1 MLRSSAIT
9 ILLVSLVV
17 IFSSCDRE
25 DPGPL
30 QEKRKSY
37 SVVDFDRLDI
47 GSALNIQ
54 VEQGNVY
61 SVEAKGDRRNI
72 DDLEVS
78 KHGNTLS
85 IRFDDEG
92 ERRHDTYIYITMPSL
107 SSANFSG
114 ASSSKIRGFDSTD
127 DLDLYLSGASVS
139 QLDASYSNVNTTATG
154 ASKLVLF
161 GSAVKLNAELSGAS
175 SIKAFD
181 FHVNDADIVLSGASD
196 GQVSVSGNLNVKATG
211 ASILIYRGN
220 PAVEVETSGASEVKR
235 D

>member
-1 MLRSSAIT
+1 MLRSSAIA

-30 QEKRKSY
+30 QEKHKSY
-37 SVVDFDRLDI
+37 AIVDFDRLDI
-47 GSALNIQ
+47 GSALNVQ

-72 DDLEVS
+72 DDLEIS

-85 IRFDDEG
+85 IRIDDKG
-92 ERRHDTYIYITMPSL
+92 ERHHDTYIYITMPTL
-107 SSANFSG
+107 VSANFSG
-114 ASSSKIRGFDSTD
+114 ATSSKIRGFDSTG
-127 DLDLYLSGASVS
+127 DLDLYLSGASTV
-139 QLDASYSNVNTTATG
+139 QLDASYSNVSTVLTG
-154 ASKLVLF
+154 ASKLVMF
-161 GSAVKLNAELSGAS
+161 GSATTLDAELSGAS

-181 FHVNDADIVLSGASD
+181 FHVNDADVKLSGASD
-196 GQVSVSGNLNVKATG
+196 GRVSVSGNLNVKAAG
-211 ASILIYRGN
+211 ASVLIYRGN
-220 PAVEVETSGASEVKR
+220 PAITVETSGSSEVKR